1 MASTASNKQ
10 PLLVDHV
17 LHEVYSLDSSITST
31 LDIAGTNTAQLVVNA
46 VDSDGAVLESIYSIA
61 RSTTEHTINLYLS
74 TATDYLRPTEGIL
87 IGQFKSAT
95 TIADVTSWSD
105 MPGVLAPTAHV
116 GADATLKALYIPK
129 GKALWAARQSAS
141 TVTDSPILGVQGGWY

>member
-1 MASTASNKQ
+1 MATTASNKQ

-17 LHEVYSLDSSITST
+17 LHEAYNLDSAITST
-31 LDIAGTNTAQLVVNA
+31 LDIAGTNTAQLVINA
-46 VDSDGAVLESIYSIA
+46 VDTDGAILEYVYSIA
-61 RSTTEHTINLYLS
+61 RSTSAHTINLYLS
-74 TATDYLRPTEGIL
+74 TAVDYLRPTEGIL
-87 IGQFKSAT
+87 VGQLTSGTSVGAVT
-95 TIADVTSWSD
+95 TWTN

-141 TVTDSPILGVQGGWY
+141 TVTDGPILGVQGGWY